1 MFWIKRKQLCN
12 KVRGLFEVNR
22 DSACDRPETKTKASA
37 DRGCRC
43 AESAQAAVGRPASER
58 RERGKHSRGE
68 SKISKVTSE
77 LHMEN
82 IDLVGLPFHPSYIG
96 TL

>member
-1 MFWIKRKQLCN
+1 M
-12 KVRGLFEVNR
+12 RGLFEVNR
-22 DSACDRPETKTKASA
+22 ETAGDRPETKTKASA

-82 IDLVGLPFHPSYIG
+82 IDLIGLPLQLSYIV